1 MPYTACPHEH
11 CCSEPSPLVKASAQ
25 LPAGYRCCPLLSP
38 ASCPRHAPRAPLL
51 MSHLSLVPYGAH
63 PTRNQPVYR
72 GLGCLPTAGRP
83 ALFLAV
89 SASVVSKR

>member
-1 MPYTACPHEH
+1 
-11 CCSEPSPLVKASAQ
+11 
-25 LPAGYRCCPLLSP
+25 
-38 ASCPRHAPRAPLL
+38 
-51 MSHLSLVPYGAH
+51 MSHLSLIPYGAH

-72 GLGCLPTAGRP
+72 GLGCLPTASRP